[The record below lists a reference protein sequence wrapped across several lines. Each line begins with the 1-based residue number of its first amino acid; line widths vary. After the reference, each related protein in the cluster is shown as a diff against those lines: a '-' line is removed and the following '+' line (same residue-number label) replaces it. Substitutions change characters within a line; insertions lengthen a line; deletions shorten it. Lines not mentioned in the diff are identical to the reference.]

1 MKSLC
6 FWDTHHNGDSTF
18 FADGG
23 KSNVFKC
30 IMITLTC
37 TKAPQRWKISAGI
50 RVPKGKVNGSWRF
63 STTTLQACCEISWK
77 CLHWWMV
84 CIMWGG
90 FFSFF
95 PPLSP
100 ITSQVR
106 CLHGLLVSF
115 WTFIAG
121 MFLIFHVLPLLT
133 HFFHWSKVTLKCDC
147 SVKWMW

>member
-84 CIMWGG
+84 CIMWGV
-90 FFSFF
+90 FFFLLSSPF
-95 PPLSP
+95 PHNFPSTLPSWASGELLDFHCRNVFDISCVTASDPLFS
-100 ITSQVR
+100 
-106 CLHGLLVSF
+106 
-115 WTFIAG
+115 
-121 MFLIFHVLPLLT
+121 
-133 HFFHWSKVTLKCDC
+133 LKCDC